1 VFFSYNRRFTD
12 VSKKEEGPMGMKD
25 SDEEAVE
32 REKRIAELKR
42 QAEELAGAKMA
53 EGGMEETPPEIEEGF
68 WQHVVD
74 YEKAPWTT
82 NLKQLEAA
90 GIELPPPETLND
102 EQLSKKLWE
111 VIHGLA
117 LLRVFLD
124 ETDHLSDRELY
135 TELWSDM
142 LREEVKAM
150 PPDAEGA
157 WHLSPLGGCSEEDI
171 QLQMKYYADEEWRR
185 QFQEDFPDFV
195 MPEHED
201 PPYDRDR
208 FLPQPDYGTASEQGP
223 N

>member
-1 VFFSYNRRFTD
+1 
-12 VSKKEEGPMGMKD
+12 MGMQD
-25 SDEEAVE
+25 SEEDDLK

-42 QAEELAGAKMA
+42 QAGELAGGKMV
-53 EGGMEETPPEIEEGF
+53 EGEMDETPPEVAEQF
-68 WQHVVD
+68 WEQVVA

-82 NLKQLEAA
+82 NFKQLEES
-90 GIELPPPETLND
+90 GMELPAPETLND
-102 EQLSKKLWE
+102 EKLTKKLWE
-111 VIHGLA
+111 VIQGLA

-150 PPDAEGA
+150 PPDPDGA
-157 WHLSPLGGCSEEDI
+157 YHLSPLGGCSEEDI

-185 QFQEDFPDFV
+185 RWQKDFPDFV
-195 MPEHED
+195 MPKHED

-208 FLPQPDYGTASEQGP
+208 FLPQPNYGPSGEP
-223 N
+223 DSVN

>member
-1 VFFSYNRRFTD
+1 
-12 VSKKEEGPMGMKD
+12 MGTKD
-25 SDEEAVE
+25 SDEDPTE

-42 QAEELAGAKMA
+42 QAEELTGGEMV
-53 EGGMEETPPEIEEGF
+53 EGEMEDTPPEVAEGF

-82 NLKQLEAA
+82 NFKQLEES
-90 GIELPPPETLND
+90 GMELPAPETLKD
-102 EQLSKKLWE
+102 EQLTKKLWE
-111 VIHGLA
+111 VIHRLA
-117 LLRVFLD
+117 LMRVFLN

-135 TELWSDM
+135 TELWTDM

-150 PPDAEGA
+150 PLDEDSAC
-157 WHLSPLGGCSEEDI
+157 HLSPLGGCSEEDI

-185 QFQEDFPDFV
+185 QWQEDFPDFA

-208 FLPQPDYGTASEQGP
+208 FLPQPDYDSASEQGP

>member
-1 VFFSYNRRFTD
+1 MG
-12 VSKKEEGPMGMKD
+12 KKD
-25 SDEEAVE
+25 ADEDEAE
-32 REKRIAELKR
+32 RAKRIAELKR
-42 QAEELAGAKMA
+42 QAEELAGGKMV
-53 EGGMEETPPEIEEGF
+53 EGEMEDTPPEVAEQF
-68 WQHVVD
+68 WEQVVA

-82 NLKQLEAA
+82 HFKQLEEA
-90 GIELPPPETLND
+90 GIQLPAPETLDD
-102 EQLSKKLWE
+102 EQLNKKLWE
-111 VIHGLA
+111 VIRSLA

-135 TELWSDM
+135 TKLWSDM

-150 PPDAEGA
+150 PLDEDGA
-157 WHLSPLGGCSEEDI
+157 YHLSPLGGCSEEDI

-185 QFQEDFPDFV
+185 RWQEDFPDFV

-208 FLPQPDYGTASEQGP
+208 SLPQPDYGPGREPDSV